1 MRETIIAW
9 TVGMSMVVGLVVGL
23 IIWREPKK
31 KNKDEEDKKK

>member
-9 TVGMSMVVGLVVGL
+9 TVGISMVVGTLVGF